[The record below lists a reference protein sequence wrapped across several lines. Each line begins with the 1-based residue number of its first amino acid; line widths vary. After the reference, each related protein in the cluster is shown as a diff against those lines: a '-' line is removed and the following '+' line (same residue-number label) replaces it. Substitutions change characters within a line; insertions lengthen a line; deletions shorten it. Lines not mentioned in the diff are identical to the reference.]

1 VDSGREAFLHVGVG
15 QVMANK
21 SQLLIDVYRA
31 RTELLVELTGRLT
44 LDNSETVRKRLHE
57 LIEDPLEKFYL
68 YMGGLEY
75 VDSGG
80 WGTMVGLKVAV
91 NRNRTRLTFL
101 APNDRVMDIFR
112 ISKLDSIFDIITGVQ
127 AETIRKT
134 IERPENLVWR
144 DSPDESQS
152 KFNTEAYFTP
162 YTEDTA
168 SPPGDSRGD
177 SRGSSEISELS
188 KRAVEYLRFG
198 DYTRVVETYMKV
210 LEIDPDDIAALN
222 NLGVVYEKRPE
233 WRDKAEETWERV
245 RDLSEL
251 RKDGK
256 HADRARRHL
265 KSLRGEPR

>member
-1 VDSGREAFLHVGVG
+1 MNR
-15 QVMANK
+15 
-21 SQLLIDVYRA
+21 SQLLIDAYRT

-44 LDNSETVRKRLHE
+44 LENSDSVRKRLHE
-57 LIEDPLEKFYL
+57 LIEEPLEKFYL

-91 NRNRTRLTFL
+91 NRNRARLTFL

-112 ISKLDSIFDIITGVQ
+112 ISKLDSIFDIITGGE
-127 AETIRKT
+127 AESIRKA
-134 IERPENLVWR
+134 IERPENLLWR

-162 YTEDTA
+162 YTEDQVT
-168 SPPGDSRGD
+168 PGGSGPTESDRG
-177 SRGSSEISELS
+177 REIAELS
-188 KRAVEYLRFG
+188 RRAVEYLRFG
-198 DYTRVVETYMKV
+198 DYPKVIETYQKV
-210 LEIDPDDIAALN
+210 LELDADDISALN

-233 WRDKAEETWERV
+233 WRQKAVETWQRV
-245 RDLSEL
+245 QELSEH
-251 RKDGK
+251 RSDFK

-265 KSLRGEPR
+265 KSLRGDPR

>member
-1 VDSGREAFLHVGVG
+1 
-15 QVMANK
+15 MANK

-31 RTELLVELTGRLT
+31 RNELLVELAGRLT
-44 LDNSETVRKRLHE
+44 LENSETVRKRLHE
-57 LIEDPLEKFYL
+57 LIESDLEKFYL

-112 ISKLDSIFDIITGVQ
+112 ISKLDSIFDIVTGVQ
-127 AETIRKT
+127 AEAIRKT
-134 IERPENLVWR
+134 IERPENLVSR
-144 DSPDESQS
+144 ESPDESQS
-152 KFNTEAYFTP
+152 RFNTEAYFTP
-162 YTEDTA
+162 YTDESIT
-168 SPPGDSRGD
+168 SVGQRPGVLDG
-177 SRGSSEISELS
+177 GSQIAELS

-198 DYTRVVETYMKV
+198 DYAKVVETYLKV
-210 LEIDPDDIAALN
+210 LEIDPDDISALN

-233 WRDKAEETWERV
+233 WRQKAAETWERV
-245 RDLSEL
+245 LMLSEAL
-251 RKDGK
+251 RDAK

-265 KSLRGEPR
+265 KSLKSDPR

>member
-1 VDSGREAFLHVGVG
+1 MVNR
-15 QVMANK
+15 
-21 SQLLIDVYRA
+21 SQLLIDAYRS
-31 RTELLVELTGRLT
+31 RNELLVELTGRLT
-44 LDNSETVRKRLHE
+44 LENSDSVRQRLHD
-57 LIEDPLEKFYL
+57 LIETDLEKFYL

-101 APNDRVMDIFR
+101 APNDRVLDIFR
-112 ISKLDSIFDIITGVQ
+112 ISKLDSIFDIITGGE
-127 AETIRKT
+127 AEGIRKT

-162 YTEDTA
+162 YTEDQVT
-168 SPPGDSRGD
+168 PG
-177 SRGSSEISELS
+177 GSSAPRSDRESEIAELS
-188 KRAVEYLRFG
+188 RRAVEYLRFG
-198 DYTRVVETYMKV
+198 DYPKVIETYEKV
-210 LEIDPDDIAALN
+210 LELDEDDISALN

-233 WRDKAEETWERV
+233 WREKAVATWQRV
-245 RDLSEL
+245 QELSEA
-251 RKDGK
+251 RRDSK

-265 KSLRGEPR
+265 KSLRGDPR

>member
-1 VDSGREAFLHVGVG
+1 
-15 QVMANK
+15 MANK
-21 SQLLIDVYRA
+21 TPLLIDVYRA
-31 RTELLVELTGRLT
+31 RNDLLVELTGRLT
-44 LDNSETVRKRLHE
+44 LENSDTVRKRLHE
-57 LIEDPLEKFYL
+57 LIEDQLDKFYL

-127 AETIRKT
+127 AEAIRKT
-134 IERPENLVWR
+134 IERPENLVSR

-152 KFNTEAYFTP
+152 RFNTEAYFTP
-162 YTEDTA
+162 YTED
-168 SPPGDSRGD
+168 SVE
-177 SRGSSEISELS
+177 SSSDDAYHPSGTSQIAELS

-198 DYTRVVETYMKV
+198 DYAKVVETYLKV
-210 LEIDPDDIAALN
+210 LELDPDDISALN

-245 RDLSEL
+245 QTLSEA
-251 RKDGK
+251 RKDSK